1 MATNGSP
8 NRGRVAA
15 FAVAAAALSFAAA
28 TAQGTAAGRQG
39 ACGRKLRVPVLMY
52 HRINVV
58 TAHTPAISRGL
69 TVAPAV
75 FARQLAWLERHG
87 YRTITQ
93 GQLVAALSCRRA
105 LPSRPIVLTF
115 DDGYAD
121 VFFHASTP
129 IARRRMHAIAY
140 VITGRISAGDPSFLT
155 WPLLKALERRG
166 IEIGSHTVS
175 HRDLTTLS
183 DRDLRM
189 ELLSSRR
196 VLERRLGHPVPWLA
210 YPFGAHDARVVAF
223 ARRAGYRLAV
233 TTDGG
238 DLQDAHSP
246 LELKRLRVLD
256 STGVKGLAA
265 MLAAA

>member
-1 MATNGSP
+1 MATHGHL
-8 NRGRVAA
+8 NRRRLA
-15 FAVAAAALSFAAA
+15 AVAVALAALSFAASPS
-28 TAQGTAAGRQG
+28 QGTAAARKG
-39 ACGRKLRVPVLMY
+39 ACGRTLRVPILMY

-58 TAHTPAISRGL
+58 TTHTPAISRRL

-75 FARQLAWLERHG
+75 FARQLAWLHRHG
-87 YRTITQ
+87 YRTVTQ
-93 GQLVAALSCRRA
+93 RQLLVALSCRGT
-105 LPSRPIVLTF
+105 LPLRPVVLTF

-121 VFFHASTP
+121 VFFRASTL
-129 IARRRMHAIAY
+129 IARLGMQAIAY

-155 WPLLKALERRG
+155 WPLLKALEQRG

-175 HRDLTTLS
+175 HRDLTALS
-183 DRDLRM
+183 DRELRM
-189 ELLSSRR
+189 ELLSSRP

-238 DLQDAHSP
+238 DLQDARRP
-246 LELKRLRVLD
+246 LELERLRVLD

>member
-1 MATNGSP
+1 MATNGLRSCCFL
-8 NRGRVAA
+8 VALT
-15 FAVAAAALSFAAA
+15 AVSFAAS
-28 TAQGTAAGRQG
+28 TAHGTAAARND
-39 ACGRKLRVPVLMY
+39 ACGGALRVPILMY

-58 TAHTPAISRGL
+58 TKHTPAISRRL

-75 FARQLAWLERHG
+75 FARQLAWLDRNG

-93 GQLVAALSCRRA
+93 GQLLAAIGCRGA
-105 LPSRPIVLTF
+105 LPPKPIVLTF

-121 VFFHASTP
+121 VFFRASTL
-129 IARRRMHAIAY
+129 IAHHGMHAIAY

-155 WPLLKALERRG
+155 WPLLTALERRG

-183 DRDLRM
+183 DRELRT
-189 ELLSSRR
+189 ELLESRR
-196 VLERRLGHPVPWLA
+196 VLERRLGHPIRWLA
-210 YPFGAHDARVVAF
+210 YPFGAYDAQVVAS

-233 TTDGG
+233 TTRGG
-238 DLQDAHSP
+238 DLQDVHRP
-246 LELKRLRVLD
+246 LELERLRVLD

-265 MLAAA
+265 VLAAA

>member
-1 MATNGSP
+1 MATNGLP

-15 FAVAAAALSFAAA
+15 VAVALAALSLAAS
-28 TAQGTAAGRQG
+28 TADGTAAARKT
-39 ACGRKLRVPVLMY
+39 ACSRTLRVPILMY

-58 TAHTPAISRGL
+58 TAHTPSISRRL

-75 FARQLAWLERHG
+75 FARQLAWLDRHG

-93 GQLVAALSCRRA
+93 AQLLAALSCRRA
-105 LPSRPIVLTF
+105 LPPKPIVLTF

-121 VFFHASTP
+121 VFFHASTL

-155 WPLLKALERRG
+155 WPLLRALERRG

-183 DRDLRM
+183 DRELRT
-189 ELLSSRR
+189 ELLESRR

-223 ARRAGYRLAV
+223 ARGAGYRLAV
-233 TTDGG
+233 TTNGG
-238 DLQDAHSP
+238 DTQDARRP
-246 LELKRLRVLD
+246 LELERLRVLD

>member
-1 MATNGSP
+1 MATNGRL
-8 NRGRVAA
+8 NRGRLAA
-15 FAVAAAALSFAAA
+15 LAVAFAALSFAAW
-28 TAQGTAAGRQG
+28 TSQGTAARNG
-39 ACGRKLRVPVLMY
+39 ACGRTLRVPILMY

-58 TAHTPAISRGL
+58 AADTPAISRRL

-93 GQLVAALSCRRA
+93 RQLLAALSCRGA
-105 LPSRPIVLTF
+105 LPSKPIVLTF

-129 IARRRMHAIAY
+129 IVRRGMHAIAY

-155 WPLLKALERRG
+155 WPLLEALERRG

-175 HRDLTTLS
+175 HRNLTTLS
-183 DRDLRM
+183 DRELRT

-238 DLQDAHSP
+238 ELQDARRP
-246 LELKRLRVLD
+246 LELERLRVLD
-256 STGVKGLAA
+256 STGVRGLAA

>member
-1 MATNGSP
+1 MAAKALRNCCCL
-8 NRGRVAA
+8 VALA
-15 FAVAAAALSFAAA
+15 AVSFAAS
-28 TAQGTAAGRQG
+28 TREGTAVARTS
-39 ACGRKLRVPVLMY
+39 ACGGALRVPILMY

-58 TAHTPAISRGL
+58 TAQTPEISRRL
-69 TVAPAV
+69 TVAPAA
-75 FARQLAWLERHG
+75 FARQLAWLDRNG

-93 GQLVAALSCRRA
+93 RQLLAATRCRGA
-105 LPSRPIVLTF
+105 LPPKPIVLTF

-121 VFFHASTP
+121 VFFRASTP
-129 IARRRMHAIAY
+129 IAHHGMHAIAY

-175 HRDLTTLS
+175 HRDLTTLP
-183 DRDLRM
+183 DRELRM
-189 ELLSSRR
+189 ELLASRR

-210 YPFGAHDARVVAF
+210 YPFGAYDARVVAF
-223 ARRAGYRLAV
+223 AQRAGYRLAV
-233 TTDGG
+233 TTRGG
-238 DLQDAHSP
+238 DLQDAHRP
-246 LELKRLRVLD
+246 LELERLRVLD

>member
-1 MATNGSP
+1 MATNGLRSYCCL
-8 NRGRVAA
+8 VALA
-15 FAVAAAALSFAAA
+15 AVLFAAS
-28 TAQGTAAGRQG
+28 TAQGTAAARKSSCGG
-39 ACGRKLRVPVLMY
+39 ALRVPILMY

-58 TAHTPAISRGL
+58 TAHTPAISRRL

-75 FARQLAWLERHG
+75 FARQLAWLDRNG

-93 GQLVAALSCRRA
+93 GQLLAAIGCRGA
-105 LPSRPIVLTF
+105 LPPKPIVLTF

-121 VFFHASTP
+121 VFFRASTL
-129 IARRRMHAIAY
+129 IAHHRMEATAY

-166 IEIGSHTVS
+166 IAVGSHTVS

-183 DRDLRM
+183 NGELRM
-189 ELLSSRR
+189 ELLASRR
-196 VLERRLGHPVPWLA
+196 VLERKLGHPVRWLA
-210 YPFGAHDARVVAF
+210 YPFGAYDARVLAF

-233 TTDGG
+233 TTRGG
-238 DLQDAHSP
+238 DLQDAHRP
-246 LELKRLRVLD
+246 LELERLRVLD
-256 STGVKGLAA
+256 STGVKGLAT